1 MLFETSRH
9 RRAREVLERGFLPAW
24 RDVVDERVPHLGLL
38 DVDERARLEDRALR
52 LVAGKRWEP
61 ANGFELTDDIVVT
74 IAAQA
79 AMIALELAD
88 DAYRNVGSILVHP
101 TTVVLTGARSVA
113 PGLATDQPMEI
124 LGQANLDGPVLIV
137 WDAAL
142 AAARHPERGHNVVFH
157 EFAHKLDM
165 LGGNADG
172 TPPMATQE
180 ELDHWVQVCTEV
192 YGRISHGVDDGV
204 LRSYA
209 GVNPAEFFAVATEV
223 FFDVPLAL
231 RDREPALYEVL
242 RDFYRQ
248 DPAARVERV
257 GGPPHR

>member
-9 RRAREVLERGFLPAW
+9 RRARELVAAGFRPEW
-24 RDVVDERVPHLGLL
+24 RAVVDQRVPHLRVL
-38 DVDERARLEDRALR
+38 DADERKRLEDRALR
-52 LVAGKRWEP
+52 LVADKRWEP

-74 IAAQA
+74 IAVQA
-79 AMIALELAD
+79 ALIALELAD

-101 TTVVLTGARSVA
+101 TTVVLRGARSVA
-113 PGLATDQPMEI
+113 AGLSTDQPMEI
-124 LGQANLDGPVLIV
+124 LGQANFDGPVLIV
-137 WDAAL
+137 WDAVL

-172 TPPMATQE
+172 TPPMASQA
-180 ELDHWVQVCTEV
+180 ELDRWVEVCTEV
-192 YGRISHGVDDGV
+192 YGRISTGDDDGV
-204 LRSYA
+204 LRAYA

-231 RDREPALYEVL
+231 REREAALYEVL
-242 RDFYRQ
+242 RGFYRQ
-248 DPAARVERV
+248 DPAARLERV
-257 GGPPHR
+257 GRPQHT